1 MITEVPV
8 AVAAVCLLGKV
19 RTQGPEATKCCSPV
33 FETWVKEGN
42 SSFVHSPV
50 LPAVSSSTPPPVG
63 SDAWHHSLA
72 NAIRDPEVLLQRL
85 GLPMSLLEPARR
97 ASSLFPVFVPISFLQ
112 RMQPGN
118 PSDPLLRQVF
128 PIDREYQQDSGSDT
142 DVVGDLQSR
151 RAPGLLHKYHGRALL
166 ITTGVCAIHCRYCF
180 RRHYDYGM
188 EPRRL
193 DEWEPALELLS
204 NDSSIEEILLSGGD
218 PLMLTDAR
226 MADIIH
232 RLADIPHLKRLRI
245 HSRLPIVLPDRITP
259 SLLRILRQTRLT
271 PIMVVHANHPHEI
284 AGDCEQALRTLVQSG
299 ITTLNQS
306 VLLRG
311 VNDEAR
317 ALTQLSER
325 LINLGVIPYYLHQ
338 LDLVPGAGHFEV
350 DVSVGRGLIA
360 ELRRQL
366 PGYAVPQYVREEAGA
381 AHKTPL

>member
-1 MITEVPV
+1 
-8 AVAAVCLLGKV
+8 
-19 RTQGPEATKCCSPV
+19 
-33 FETWVKEGN
+33 
-42 SSFVHSPV
+42 
-50 LPAVSSSTPPPVG
+50 
-63 SDAWHHSLA
+63 
-72 NAIRDPEVLLQRL
+72 LQRL

-97 ASSLFPVFVPISFLQ
+97 AAGLFPVFVPLSFLR

-118 PSDPLLRQVF
+118 PADPLLRQVL
-128 PIDREYQQDSGSDT
+128 PIDREYQQDSGFDT

-166 ITTGVCAIHCRYCF
+166 ISTGVCAINCRYCF
-180 RRHYDYGM
+180 RRHYEYRM

-193 DEWEPALELLS
+193 DEWEPALELMS
-204 NDSSIEEILLSGGD
+204 NDASIEEILLSGGD

-226 MADIIH
+226 LADMIH
-232 RLADIPHLKRLRI
+232 RLDKIPHLKRLRI

-284 AGDCEQALRTLVQSG
+284 AEDCEQALRTLVQSG

-311 VNDEAR
+311 VNDVAET
-317 ALTQLSER
+317 LIQLSER

-338 LDLVPGAGHFEV
+338 LDLVPGAAHFEV
-350 DVSVGRGLIA
+350 DVSVGRELVA
-360 ELRRQL
+360 ELRRRL